1 MSEDDIF
8 DTRFEGKQID
18 LEDNFVNLGDD
29 INLTAKDPALR
40 NVLIGA
46 GWDLNAFNAEA
57 LDLDLSI
64 FLLNKSDMTRHDPD
78 FVFYNQPETLE
89 GGIKHHGDSRTGA
102 GDGDD
107 ENITIDLQSVP
118 FDIVRILI
126 TITIYKGYEKQQNLD
141 MVRNAY
147 VRLVNS
153 DTKVELC
160 RYNIDQILDDKEET
174 GVLIG
179 AINREGPKWHFKPE
193 AEFVP
198 GGLGE
203 MARKYGCIIN
213 QE

>member
-1 MSEDDIF
+1 MSDDIF
-8 DTRFEGKQID
+8 DTRFEGKNID
-18 LEDNFVNLGDD
+18 LDDNFVNLGDD
-29 INLTAKDPALR
+29 INLTEKDPALR
-40 NVLIGA
+40 NVLLGA
-46 GWDLNAFNAEA
+46 GWDLNAFNADA
-57 LDLDLSI
+57 LDLDLSL
-64 FLLNKSDMTRHDPD
+64 FLLNKNGQTRHDPD
-78 FVFYNQPETLE
+78 FIFYNQPEGLE

-107 ENITIDLQSVP
+107 ENITVDLQAVP
-118 FDIVRILI
+118 FDIVQIMI

-147 VRLVNS
+147 IRLVNG
-153 DTKVELC
+153 DTKQELC
-160 RYNIDQILDDKEET
+160 RFRIDKVLEDKEET

-179 AINREGPKWHFKPE
+179 AINREGPKWHFAPM

-203 MARKYGCIIN
+203 IARRYGHIIN